1 MSVPGSLF
9 VISGPSGTGKGTI
22 CKSLLQ
28 RRPDMFYSVSATT
41 RLPRAGETDG
51 VHYHFIDKLIFKDMI
66 ERDEF
71 MEWAEVY
78 DNFYGT
84 PKNPVL
90 EALKRGTDVLLEIDV
105 QGALKVKKKAPDAV
119 YIFIVPPSLNVLRE
133 RIIGRGTDSIEVI
146 DKRMAKAIGEMEN
159 LHEYNYIVIN
169 EFLDEAVHK
178 VESIITAEKCRSQ
191 RYRLFGEG
199 DNNHPLVTETTGT

>member
-1 MSVPGSLF
+1 MSVAGSLF

-51 VHYHFIDKLIFKDMI
+51 VHYHFIDKQLFMDMI
-66 ERDEF
+66 SRDEF

-78 DNFYGT
+78 DNCYGT
-84 PKNPVL
+84 PKIPVM
-90 EALKRGTDVLLEIDV
+90 EALKRGIDVLLEIDV
-105 QGALKVKKKAPDAV
+105 QGALKVKEKAPDAI

-133 RIIGRGTDSIEVI
+133 RIIGRGTDSMEVI

-169 EFLDEAVHK
+169 DYLDEAVHR
-178 VESIITAEKCRSQ
+178 VECIITAEKCRSK
-191 RYRLFGEG
+191 RYRLFGAA
-199 DNNHPLVTETTGT
+199 DNNQPLVTENTCT